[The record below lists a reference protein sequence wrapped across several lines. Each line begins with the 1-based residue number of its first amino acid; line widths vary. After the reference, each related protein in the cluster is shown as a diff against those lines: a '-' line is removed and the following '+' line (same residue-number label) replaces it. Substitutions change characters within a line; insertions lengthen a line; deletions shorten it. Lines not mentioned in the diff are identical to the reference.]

1 MNDKA
6 LRLRITFARD
16 DAQKYITHLDLMHAW
31 ERALRRANVPLT
43 LSQGFNPR
51 PRIALAAPLAVGV
64 TSVCEL
70 LEIFCT
76 KRISSEDLFDGLVT
90 QLPAGIRVLSVEE
103 VPVGLPSVQSLV
115 RAAQYRVDVPD
126 DRSEQEWRHAI
137 DTLLA
142 LDELPWEHQR
152 GDETR
157 HYDLRRLIFAIELV
171 GFSDGP
177 ADAAADGATGA
188 AAGTADDTAADD
200 TADDTADEEVDG
212 VGRRAQLHLRLR
224 NDESG
229 SGRPEQV
236 TRALGAQQEPWR
248 IHRVALDIEQPSIAR
263 AAYSA
268 AGRAE
273 D

>member
-1 MNDKA
+1 MNEKA

-31 ERALRRANVPLT
+31 ERTLRRANVPLT
-43 LSQGFNPR
+43 VSQGFNPR
-51 PRIALAAPLAVGV
+51 PRIALAVPLAVGV
-64 TSVCEL
+64 TSACEI

-76 KRISSEDLFDGLVT
+76 ERISSQTLLADLAT
-90 QLPAGIRVLSVEE
+90 QLPSGIRVLSVEE

-137 DTLLA
+137 DALLA
-142 LDELPWEHQR
+142 RDELPWEHQR

-157 HYDLRRLIFAIELV
+157 HYDLRRLIFAIEFIGLT
-171 GFSDGP
+171 DGV
-177 ADAAADGATGA
+177 AGHASQDVADDADDAA
-188 AAGTADDTAADD
+188 
-200 TADDTADEEVDG
+200 VDP
-212 VGRRAQLHLRLR
+212 VPTAQLHLRLR

-236 TRALGAQQEPWR
+236 TRALGAQHEPSR
-248 IHRVALDIEQPSIAR
+248 IHRVALDIEQPSVAR